1 MVVVQAT
8 PAAHQLSDAARASLR
23 PANRCARVHDA
34 AGSVLSDGA
43 GERLTE
49 PLDRGTAPARSVPVG
64 LSPRRALRRQRREA
78 QSLLRAW
85 YAEKIVS
92 STWHSMSTKPLA
104 ASARRIVSGGTQAAM
119 VSQW

>member
-43 GERLTE
+43 GERFTE
-49 PLDRGTAPARSVPVG
+49 PLDRGTAPARSIPVG
-64 LSPRRALRRQRREA
+64 LSG
-78 QSLLRAW
+78 LRAW
-85 YAEKIVS
+85 YAEKIVR
-92 STWHSMSTKPLA
+92 STWHSTSTKPLA
-104 ASARRIVSGGTQAAM
+104 ASARRIVSVGTQAAM
-119 VSQW
+119 